1 MAETKKIAVIAGDG
15 IGPEVVAEAEKIM
28 KRTEEVFGYSFTT
41 EHALFGGIAIDEKG
55 RRARRNVECM

>member
-55 RRARRNVECM
+55 TPRQKKR